1 MATTADNFKNLILV
15 KVGEHVTGGPVSTV
29 IDTLWTMY
37 ADKALIAPRLQYFYV
52 LAEAFDVKIGS
63 IADGAFTPVGI
74 VQHKALDDKVSA
86 WQKQKASA
94 LLDIA
99 KIERGYNQVR
109 TPVTGTLTTTAP
121 ISPADDTRT
130 TGAFDANDRSLRGD
144 AYLPGF
150 SNGSRII

>member
-15 KVGEHVTGGPVSTV
+15 KVGEPLSGGPVSSV

-37 ADKALIAPRLQYFYV
+37 ADKALIAPRLQYLYV

-74 VQHKALDDKVSA
+74 VQHKALDDKVTA
-86 WQKQKASA
+86 WQKQKTAT
-94 LLDIA
+94 LLDIV
-99 KIERGYNQVR
+99 KLERAYNQVR

-121 ISPADDTRT
+121 ISPADDPRT
-130 TGAFDANDRSLRGD
+130 VGAPDANDRPYRGD
-144 AYLPGF
+144 AYL
-150 SNGSRII
+150 NGYPINRRVI